1 VDALAEDE
9 KQGGRD
15 ERSAMQPLTFF
26 SRNPTNRTNS
36 FCWQV
41 LQLDGDASG
50 GLPLGTV
57 SGAWNSE
64 QRGAAAA

>member
-1 VDALAEDE
+1 
-9 KQGGRD
+9 
-15 ERSAMQPLTFF
+15 M
-26 SRNPTNRTNS
+26 NRTSS

-57 SGAWNSE
+57 SGTWSGE
-64 QRGAAAA
+64 QCGAAAA